1 MIRTLVCGIGLR
13 ESWWTGIELERV
25 IRVRLQ
31 ILEIC
36 SSQVGIR
43 LLLLLLRIKSA
54 VVHPR
59 KGTSIEQTKLK
70 VHSNPHAITVRAR
83 NPSPIQIR
91 ARAIS
96 VKYPQ
101 MAESISRLDQRENSV
116 QGGRLRAARSLC
128 AVIASVWML

>member
-1 MIRTLVCGIGLR
+1 MIRTLDCGIGLR
-13 ESWWTGIELERV
+13 ESGWTGIELERV

-59 KGTSIEQTKLK
+59 KGTSIERTKLK

-91 ARAIS
+91 ARPIL

-101 MAESISRLDQRENSV
+101 MAESISRLNQRGNGV